1 MSTSPAHTPDHNA
14 DNPHMKLLERRVGSL
29 EELNARIAR
38 LAMGLGLSL
47 RQEPDIQR
55 VITYQAPHVSLER
68 RSQSDRRTGPRAVS
82 SDRRASRQWE
92 ELRGLIVLRYE
103 LEVQYAQELGASVTR
118 EIFTEASDRLAR
130 DGFAVGL
137 DGIDLK
143 KLFGNG

>member
-1 MSTSPAHTPDHNA
+1 MSTTPDQAPAN
-14 DNPHMKLLERRVGSL
+14 DTQNPHRQLLERRVDSL
-29 EELNARIAR
+29 GELNARIAR

-47 RQEPDIQR
+47 QKEPDIQR
-55 VITYQAPHVSLER
+55 VIAYQNPQVSVER

-82 SDRRASRQWE
+82 SDRRTSRQWE

-118 EIFTEASDRLAR
+118 EIFTEASDRLSR

>member
-1 MSTSPAHTPDHNA
+1 MSTSPDHTPDHNA
-14 DNPHMKLLERRVGSL
+14 DNPHMKLLERRVDSL

-47 RQEPDIQR
+47 RHEPDIKR
-55 VITYQAPHVSLER
+55 VIAYQAPHVSLER
-68 RSQSDRRTGPRAVS
+68 RGPSDHSTGPHAVS

-103 LEVQYAQELGASVTR
+103 LEVQYAHELGASVTR
-118 EIFTEASDRLAR
+118 EIFTEASDRLSR

>member
-1 MSTSPAHTPDHNA
+1 
-14 DNPHMKLLERRVGSL
+14 MKLLERRVDSL
-29 EELNARIAR
+29 GELNARIAR

-55 VITYQAPHVSLER
+55 VITYQAPHVSVER
-68 RSQSDRRTGPRAVS
+68 RSQADRRTGPRAVS

-92 ELRGLIVLRYE
+92 ELRGLLVLRYE
-103 LEVQYAQELGASVTR
+103 LEVQYAQELGASVTK
-118 EIFTEASDRLAR
+118 EIFTEASDRLSR
-130 DGFAVGL
+130 DGFAAGL